1 MQEGIVVILGSSK
14 CLPIGRNWK
23 RALSCG
29 SLEDPGMDDSV
40 QGSLL
45 CPASREAPR
54 RFESFKDVAPRTVGR
69 LLFVG
74 PTGHTGLDGLFVQ
87 TAGKPPEATSNRE
100 RQPRVGD
107 RAGRLEHPGEI
118 TNPWSIDRR
127 IYPYLDPSCS
137 AGSRWIHQF
146 CMAETLFKAI
156 RLVSHHGLSP

>member
-29 SLEDPGMDDSV
+29 SLEDPGMDEDSV

-87 TAGKPPEATSNRE
+87 TAGKPPEATSNRKKATQG
-100 RQPRVGD
+100 RGSSRKTRTSWRNHQPMVHRPAHISLLGSVMQ
-107 RAGRLEHPGEI
+107 RWQP
-118 TNPWSIDRR
+118 
-127 IYPYLDPSCS
+127 LDSPV
-137 AGSRWIHQF
+137 
-146 CMAETLFKAI
+146 L
-156 RLVSHHGLSP
+156 HG